1 MISPMRIWT
10 IASNTVREAIRSKI
24 LYTLLMFA
32 VVMIG
37 TSSIVS
43 SLSYVEPE
51 RIMQDIAL
59 AAIRL
64 FSVGIAIFLGVG
76 LIHGEIERRTIYTIL
91 SKPVSRSEFL
101 LGKYLGLVLT
111 VWMQL
116 AIMSFA
122 FVALSMGTE
131 AVVDSGHAAALGLIG
146 VELMLLVAVATL
158 FSSFTTPMLASF
170 FSCGVWVLG
179 HLTRNLRDHASQSA
193 EVFVREGAVWMH
205 RILPDLESFNLSKE
219 ASHLL
224 PLTASEVWYPV
235 LYGLGYVAALLVLA
249 TSIFER
255 RDFR

>member
-37 TSSIVS
+37 TSAIVS

-51 RIMQDIAL
+51 RIMQDVAL

-101 LGKYLGLVLT
+101 LGKYL
-111 VWMQL
+111 
-116 AIMSFA
+116 A
-122 FVALSMGTE
+122 
-131 AVVDSGHAAALGLIG
+131 SGHF
-146 VELMLLVAVATL
+146 ATPRT
-158 FSSFTTPMLASF
+158 SPTPRPAPNRPRWAPGRGYGRRCRQGPL
-170 FSCGVWVLG
+170 SCRRGACSG
-179 HLTRNLRDHASQSA
+179 TR
-193 EVFVREGAVWMH
+193 
-205 RILPDLESFNLSKE
+205 
-219 ASHLL
+219 
-224 PLTASEVWYPV
+224 
-235 LYGLGYVAALLVLA
+235 
-249 TSIFER
+249 
-255 RDFR
+255 